1 MRSVSVAN
9 RQKQEKGQRNL
20 AQAGRQV
27 RIAGAFLLLIMLL
40 LLSLI
45 WSICSG
51 SVSVPIM
58 EFLQELR
65 EPKLRGMAWTI
76 IWEIRLPR
84 ALAALILG
92 GALALSGYLLQT
104 FFHNPIAGPFVLGI
118 SSGSKLLVA
127 LVMVGFLEW
136 NITINSGMLVAAAF
150 AGALLSMLF
159 VLLVARKMEQM
170 AMLIVGGVMIG
181 YICSA
186 ITDFVV
192 TFASD
197 ADIVNLHNWSMG
209 SFSGISWDNI
219 RVMTPVVLV
228 SLVSRGSFSGMT
240 WENVAVMVGVT
251 FVSAAAVFLLSK
263 PIGAY
268 QMGETYAKS
277 MGVNVAHLRFFM
289 VILSSILSGCV
300 AAFAGPVSFVGI
312 AVPHLIRWLF
322 ADTRPLVL
330 IPGCFL
336 GGSVFCLFSDW
347 LARTVFAPTELSI
360 STVTAVFGAPVVI
373 FVMMRK
379 HRKST

>member
-1 MRSVSVAN
+1 MRSVSEAN
-9 RQKQEKGQRNL
+9 RQKQEKKQRNL

-150 AGALLSMLF
+150 AGALFSMLF

-197 ADIVNLHNWSMG
+197 ADIVNLHNWS
-209 SFSGISWDNI
+209 
-219 RVMTPVVLV
+219 
-228 SLVSRGSFSGMT
+228 RGSFSGMT
-240 WENVAVMVGVT
+240 WENVAVMAGVT

>member
-1 MRSVSVAN
+1 MRSVSEAN

-20 AQAGRQV
+20 TQAGRQV
-27 RIAGAFLLLIMLL
+27 RIAAAFLLLIVLL

-45 WSICSG
+45 WSACSG
-51 SVSVPIM
+51 SVSVPLM

-197 ADIVNLHNWSMG
+197 ADIVNLHNWS
-209 SFSGISWDNI
+209 
-219 RVMTPVVLV
+219 
-228 SLVSRGSFSGMT
+228 RGSFSGMT
-240 WENVAVMVGVT
+240 WENVAVMAGVT

-379 HRKST
+379 HRKSA

>member
-1 MRSVSVAN
+1 MPSVPEAN

-45 WSICSG
+45 WSACSG

-65 EPKLRGMAWTI
+65 EPKPRGMAWTI

-197 ADIVNLHNWSMG
+197 ADIVNLHNWS
-209 SFSGISWDNI
+209 
-219 RVMTPVVLV
+219 
-228 SLVSRGSFSGMT
+228 RGSFSGMT
-240 WENVAVMVGVT
+240 WENVAVMAGVT

-268 QMGETYAKS
+268 QMGETYARS

>member
-84 ALAALILG
+84 AG
-92 GALALSGYLLQT
+92 GADPWRGAGTVRVSVTDL
-104 FFHNPIAGPFVLGI
+104 FHNPIAGPFVLGI

-197 ADIVNLHNWSMG
+197 ADIVNLHNWS
-209 SFSGISWDNI
+209 
-219 RVMTPVVLV
+219 
-228 SLVSRGSFSGMT
+228 RGSFSGMT
-240 WENVAVMVGVT
+240 WENVAVMAGVT

-268 QMGETYAKS
+268 RMG
-277 MGVNVAHLRFFM
+277 R
-289 VILSSILSGCV
+289 
-300 AAFAGPVSFVGI
+300 
-312 AVPHLIRWLF
+312 R
-322 ADTRPLVL
+322 
-330 IPGCFL
+330 
-336 GGSVFCLFSDW
+336 
-347 LARTVFAPTELSI
+347 
-360 STVTAVFGAPVVI
+360 
-373 FVMMRK
+373 MRK
-379 HRKST
+379 VWESMSHICASLW

>member
-197 ADIVNLHNWSMG
+197 ADIVNLHNWS
-209 SFSGISWDNI
+209 
-219 RVMTPVVLV
+219 
-228 SLVSRGSFSGMT
+228 RGSFSGMT
-240 WENVAVMVGVT
+240 WENVAVMAGVT
-251 FVSAAAVFLLSK
+251 FVSAAAVFLLSN

>member
-1 MRSVSVAN
+1 MRSVSEAN
-9 RQKQEKGQRNL
+9 RQKQEKKQRNL

-27 RIAGAFLLLIMLL
+27 RIASAFLLLIMLL

-197 ADIVNLHNWSMG
+197 ADIVNLHNWS
-209 SFSGISWDNI
+209 
-219 RVMTPVVLV
+219 
-228 SLVSRGSFSGMT
+228 RGSFSGMT
-240 WENVAVMVGVT
+240 WENVAVMAGVT

>member
-150 AGALLSMLF
+150 AGALLSRLF

-197 ADIVNLHNWSMG
+197 ADIVNLHNWS
-209 SFSGISWDNI
+209 
-219 RVMTPVVLV
+219 
-228 SLVSRGSFSGMT
+228 RGSFSGMT
-240 WENVAVMVGVT
+240 WENVAVMAGVT

>member
-1 MRSVSVAN
+1 MRSVSEAN
-9 RQKQEKGQRNL
+9 RQKQEKKQRNL

-45 WSICSG
+45 WSVCSG

-186 ITDFVV
+186 VTDFVV

-197 ADIVNLHNWSMG
+197 ADIVNLHNWS
-209 SFSGISWDNI
+209 
-219 RVMTPVVLV
+219 
-228 SLVSRGSFSGMT
+228 RGSFSGMT
-240 WENVAVMVGVT
+240 WENVAVMAGVS

>member
-27 RIAGAFLLLIMLL
+27 RIAGTFLLLIMLL

-197 ADIVNLHNWSMG
+197 ADIVNLHNWS
-209 SFSGISWDNI
+209 
-219 RVMTPVVLV
+219 
-228 SLVSRGSFSGMT
+228 RGSFSGMT
-240 WENVAVMVGVT
+240 WENVAVMAGVT

>member
-1 MRSVSVAN
+1 MGETMPSVPEAN

-45 WSICSG
+45 WSACSG

-197 ADIVNLHNWSMG
+197 ADIVNLHNWS
-209 SFSGISWDNI
+209 
-219 RVMTPVVLV
+219 
-228 SLVSRGSFSGMT
+228 RGSFSGMT
-240 WENVAVMVGVT
+240 WENVAVMAGVT

-347 LARTVFAPTELSI
+347 LARTVFAPTELSRASSPGKCASDRFRI
-360 STVTAVFGAPVVI
+360 SRAVFVLPRPPKVQRSSSGSDRPI
-373 FVMMRK
+373 
-379 HRKST
+379 S

>member
-1 MRSVSVAN
+1 MRSVSEAN

-45 WSICSG
+45 WSACSG

-197 ADIVNLHNWSMG
+197 ADIVNLHNWS
-209 SFSGISWDNI
+209 
-219 RVMTPVVLV
+219 
-228 SLVSRGSFSGMT
+228 RGSFSGMT
-240 WENVAVMVGVT
+240 WENVAVMAGVT

-277 MGVNVAHLRFFM
+277 MGVSVAQLRFFM

-336 GGSVFCLFSDW
+336 GGSVFCLISDW

>member
-1 MRSVSVAN
+1 MRSVSEAN
-9 RQKQEKGQRNL
+9 RQKQEKKQRNL

-45 WSICSG
+45 WSVCSG

-197 ADIVNLHNWSMG
+197 ADIVNLHNWS
-209 SFSGISWDNI
+209 
-219 RVMTPVVLV
+219 
-228 SLVSRGSFSGMT
+228 RGSFSGMT
-240 WENVAVMVGVT
+240 WENVAVMAGVT

-330 IPGCFL
+330 ITGCFL
-336 GGSVFCLFSDW
+336 GGSVSLP
-347 LARTVFAPTELSI
+347 R
-360 STVTAVFGAPVVI
+360 
-373 FVMMRK
+373 RN
-379 HRKST
+379 

>member
-1 MRSVSVAN
+1 MKESRKSRWILAFCILLISMSLLVFL
-9 RQKQEKGQRNL
+9 NL
-20 AQAGRQV
+20 CIGSV
-27 RIAGAFLLLIMLL
+27 RIPLKDTLQSLGDKLLPGLFF
-40 LLSLI
+40 
-45 WSICSG
+45 
-51 SVSVPIM
+51 V
-58 EFLQELR
+58 R
-65 EPKLRGMAWTI
+65 ETQVEESFQKILWN
-76 IWEIRLPR
+76 IRMPR
-84 ALAALILG
+84 TMAALILG
-92 GALALSGYLLQT
+92 GALSLSGYLLQT

-197 ADIVNLHNWSMG
+197 ADIVNLHNWS
-209 SFSGISWDNI
+209 
-219 RVMTPVVLV
+219 
-228 SLVSRGSFSGMT
+228 RGSFSGMT
-240 WENVAVMVGVT
+240 WENVAVMAGVT

-379 HRKST
+379 HRKSA

>member
-1 MRSVSVAN
+1 MRSVSEAN
-9 RQKQEKGQRNL
+9 RQKQEKKQRNL

-45 WSICSG
+45 WSVCSG
-51 SVSVPIM
+51 IVSVPIM

-197 ADIVNLHNWSMG
+197 ADIVNLHNWS
-209 SFSGISWDNI
+209 
-219 RVMTPVVLV
+219 
-228 SLVSRGSFSGMT
+228 RGSFSGMT
-240 WENVAVMVGVT
+240 WENVAVMAGVT

>member
-1 MRSVSVAN
+1 MRSVSEAN
-9 RQKQEKGQRNL
+9 RQKQEKKQRNL

-45 WSICSG
+45 WSVCSG

-127 LVMVGFLEW
+127 RVMVGFLEW

-186 ITDFVV
+186 VTDFVV

-197 ADIVNLHNWSMG
+197 ADIVNLHNWS
-209 SFSGISWDNI
+209 
-219 RVMTPVVLV
+219 
-228 SLVSRGSFSGMT
+228 RGSFSGMT
-240 WENVAVMVGVT
+240 WENVAVMAGVT

>member
-27 RIAGAFLLLIMLL
+27 RIAGAFLLLIVLL

-197 ADIVNLHNWSMG
+197 ADIVNLHNWS
-209 SFSGISWDNI
+209 
-219 RVMTPVVLV
+219 
-228 SLVSRGSFSGMT
+228 RGSFSGMT
-240 WENVAVMVGVT
+240 WENVAVMAGVT

-379 HRKST
+379 HRKNT

>member
-1 MRSVSVAN
+1 MRSVSEAN
-9 RQKQEKGQRNL
+9 RQKQEKKQRNL
-20 AQAGRQV
+20 AQSGRQV

-45 WSICSG
+45 WSACSG

-136 NITINSGMLVAAAF
+136 NITITSGMLVAAAF

-197 ADIVNLHNWSMG
+197 ADIVNLHNWS
-209 SFSGISWDNI
+209 
-219 RVMTPVVLV
+219 
-228 SLVSRGSFSGMT
+228 RGSFSGMT
-240 WENVAVMVGVT
+240 WENVAVMAGVT

-268 QMGETYAKS
+268 QMGETYARS